1 MPTLFGE
8 QYNCI
13 YIYCVYIL
21 SSFLVFNIHQSS
33 IIIYHYHRPFA
44 SHPAFS
50 SHPSLLK
57 CKKMLAKFCHFPLLK
72 LYQHL
77 KVFKLTKGTY
87 PSHRP
92 HHPLIVGTPPLL
104 IKPTLWP
111 PSCFP
116 SLSSRNPLSF
126 PNHVLISPIRQ
137 EYCLPISFIDLFPN
151 HPNHPNPNLSQ
162 SCPHLI
168 IHHPSS
174 GHHLY

>member
-1 MPTLFGE
+1 M
-8 QYNCI
+8 
-13 YIYCVYIL
+13 
-21 SSFLVFNIHQSS
+21 LVVNINQSS

-116 SLSSRNPLSF
+116 SLSSCNPLSF
-126 PNHVLISPIRQ
+126 PNHPNQRKNLVFH
-137 EYCLPISFIDLFPN
+137 CLPISFIISTIPIPIFPN
-151 HPNHPNPNLSQ
+151 LV
-162 SCPHLI
+162 I
-168 IHHPSS
+168 ISS
-174 GHHLY
+174 SIIRSSLLG